1 MGAARA
7 PARGAP
13 RGELRPCGGGRGAG
27 GPGGC
32 GCRLRHF
39 PGAVPRGAV
48 RRRALL
54 QALAAELPWESRTI
68 RVHGRE
74 CRQPR
79 LVCYM
84 ADGPDLGF
92 RYSGLTMEA
101 RPWAAAVL
109 EVKGEAERAAGLP
122 PNHFNSCLLNLYR
135 DGEDSMGWHSDDE
148 KLYGDRPV
156 IASVSLGAARDFLVR
171 PRGGRAGPTWRYTLE
186 DGDLLVMEG
195 DLQRHFQHSVP
206 KRKRV
211 ANQRMNFTF
220 RRVVHPDPRVAPTRG
235 DKPGTSLPR
244 PGGGPPGATKPGEHA
259 SPSA

>member
-1 MGAARA
+1 
-7 PARGAP
+7 
-13 RGELRPCGGGRGAG
+13 
-27 GPGGC
+27 
-32 GCRLRHF
+32 
-39 PGAVPRGAV
+39 
-48 RRRALL
+48 
-54 QALAAELPWESRTI
+54 
-68 RVHGRE
+68 
-74 CRQPR
+74 
-79 LVCYM
+79 
-84 ADGPDLGF
+84 
-92 RYSGLTMEA
+92 
-101 RPWAAAVL
+101 
-109 EVKGEAERAAGLP
+109 
-122 PNHFNSCLLNLYR
+122 
-135 DGEDSMGWHSDDE
+135 MGWHSDDE

-220 RRVVHPDPRVAPTRG
+220 RRVVHPDPRVAPARG
-235 DKPGTSLPR
+235 DKPGTSLPW